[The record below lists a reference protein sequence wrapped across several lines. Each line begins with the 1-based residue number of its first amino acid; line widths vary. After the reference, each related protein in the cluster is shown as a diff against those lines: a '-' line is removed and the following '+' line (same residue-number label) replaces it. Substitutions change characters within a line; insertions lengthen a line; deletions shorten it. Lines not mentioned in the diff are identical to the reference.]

1 MKNQALFSSKDRSKK
16 LKCHLLQFLYGT
28 LRVKK
33 KNKEHSKTIRGGGG
47 RGGGRGGGVRI
58 MWISLLMLDC
68 YLIKSPEHSTFFLH

>member
-47 RGGGRGGGVRI
+47 EGGGEGGGRQDYVDKPADVR
-58 MWISLLMLDC
+58 LLFNQ
-68 YLIKSPEHSTFFLH
+68 KS